1 MRSSTARW
9 AAELPKEK
17 FHALQEHL
25 TPESAAWTK
34 RLSILAALGSALAV
48 PAPCRY
54 GGATPPF
61 AIDGGGERSDRCL
74 RCQGLQDKLLG
85 AIADLDGVI
94 KVQARGD
101 GSPIHSQRF
110 SFRKAFTAVSMGPMF
125 GVDTTSALVKTI
137 SQFPQGLSN
146 VQAGSTDL
154 LFCRA
159 QSCLKSGKDPV
170 GAIGVSGAPSSLE
183 DEACAQAAVRQ
194 NTGPARS
201 RREERLRPGK

>member
-1 MRSSTARW
+1 MLFRSTLPQSSCCLDKTA
-9 AAELPKEK
+9 LYP
-17 FHALQEHL
+17 
-25 TPESAAWTK
+25 
-34 RLSILAALGSALAV
+34 GSARNCVSRTRA
-48 PAPCRY
+48 CRY

-74 RCQGLQDKLLG
+74 RCQGLQSCG
-85 AIADLDGVI
+85 PPSPHLDGVI

-110 SFRKAFTAVSMGPMF
+110 LFRKAFTAVSMGPMF

-154 LFCRA
+154 LFLPGAVPPENRARTLWA
-159 QSCLKSGKDPV
+159 QSG
-170 GAIGVSGAPSSLE
+170 
-183 DEACAQAAVRQ
+183 
-194 NTGPARS
+194 
-201 RREERLRPGK
+201 